1 MGSLLENEP
10 YSLSLLQKGGRN
22 FDDSGSRIIISIRE
36 TGNYTQVARNE
47 PVYIYFEILGVERT
61 ALKTGPRQMCTRGHN
76 HRPFI
81 QADLERRSINRRG
94 KLDGSAV
101 ASAV

>member
-1 MGSLLENEP
+1 MRRWRVTS
-10 YSLSLLQKGGRN
+10 Q
-22 FDDSGSRIIISIRE
+22 
-36 TGNYTQVARNE
+36 YT
-47 PVYIYFEILGVERT
+47 YIYFEILGVERT
-61 ALKTGPRQMCTRGHN
+61 ALKTGPRQMYTRGHN